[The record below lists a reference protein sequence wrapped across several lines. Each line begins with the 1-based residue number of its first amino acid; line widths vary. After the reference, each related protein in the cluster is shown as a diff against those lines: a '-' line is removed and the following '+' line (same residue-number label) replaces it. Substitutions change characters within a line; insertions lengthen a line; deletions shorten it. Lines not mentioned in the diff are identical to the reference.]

1 MFACSPGVS
10 AGSKSTRPR
19 PCAWDAVGPDGG
31 NDKTIYDAADAEDM
45 TQLPSSPRRK
55 GEGTGWGV
63 GGGGGSCTLC
73 SFPFSGHGC
82 EEKMT
87 LWQLRAATNSVTKV
101 VCPVVVCTE

>member
-1 MFACSPGVS
+1 MPAVS
-10 AGSKSTRPR
+10 HPVPVRGMPL
-19 PCAWDAVGPDGG
+19 GPDGG

-55 GEGTGWGV
+55 GEGTGGG

-82 EEKMT
+82 EEKMM
-87 LWQLRAATNSVTKV
+87 LWQLRAATNSVTKSRV
-101 VCPVVVCTE
+101 SCCRLH